1 MHISEQ
7 NLKKIVLESGIVG
20 EEAFESAKQ
29 EALRSNRTIDN
40 VLIGRGDINEQFFG
54 EIISSHFK
62 TPLVNFNDAPVDDT
76 ALHILPETFSKA
88 KRVAVFSIDRAQ
100 KTAKVAMEDPGDLRA
115 LSLMEIKLG
124 MKAEPY
130 LAMPSAMKTVF
141 KEYKKDIYKEFD
153 KIIEES
159 IKTAL
164 ESGGL
169 RDAAKMAEFVPIV
182 TITDGLIEYAVV
194 LGASD
199 IHIERLQEK
208 ILVRFRVDGILRDI
222 VQLPKEIHE
231 AITARIK
238 ILSGLQIDV
247 HFAPQDGRF
256 KFKLEDQSIDVRV
269 SVMPTFY
276 GEKIVMRLL
285 RGSLRPLNLSEL
297 GLSSEAIA
305 AVNEAVKKT
314 FGMILVTG
322 PTGSGKTTT
331 LYAILHILNTPDV
344 NIATIEDPIEYDVAR
359 LNQTQVNAKAGITF
373 ANGLRSLMRQNPDII
388 MVGEIRD
395 DETVG
400 IALNAA
406 MTGHLV
412 LSTLHTNDAP
422 TAVPRLIDMGGEP
435 FLVAS
440 TLDVI
445 IAQRLVRRVCP
456 NCVTTWATPPE
467 IQEAIQK
474 QLALAARYE
483 SAREGG
489 RGNGSF
495 PVAETLKPQG
505 FKEPGDARYGGGI
518 AKKAPTQLYKGRGC
532 AACGNTGYSGQVGI
546 FEILH
551 VTPEIRA
558 LIQPGVSI
566 DGLRKT
572 ARGAGMKTMFE
583 DGLAKAESGQT
594 TIEEVMRVI
603 ME

>member
-1 MHISEQ
+1 MLHVPRFMHISEQ

-54 EIISSHFK
+54 EIISGYFK
-62 TPLVNFNDAPVDDT
+62 IPLVNFNAEPMDDS
-76 ALHILPETFSKA
+76 ALHILPETFSK
-88 KRVAVFSIDRAQ
+88 
-100 KTAKVAMEDPGDLRA
+100 
-115 LSLMEIKLG
+115 
-124 MKAEPY
+124 
-130 LAMPSAMKTVF
+130 
-141 KEYKKDIYKEFD
+141 EYKKYIYKDFD

-164 ESGGL
+164 ESGGP
-169 RDAAKMAEFVPIV
+169 RDAVKMAEFVPIV

-256 KFKLEDQSIDVRV
+256 KFKLEDQNIDVRV

-297 GLSSEAIA
+297 GLSAEAVATIK
-305 AVNEAVKKT
+305 EAVKKT

-322 PTGSGKTTT
+322 PTCSGKTTT

-435 FLVAS
+435 
-440 TLDVI
+440 
-445 IAQRLVRRVCP
+445 
-456 NCVTTWATPPE
+456 
-467 IQEAIQK
+467 
-474 QLALAARYE
+474 
-483 SAREGG
+483 
-489 RGNGSF
+489 
-495 PVAETLKPQG
+495 
-505 FKEPGDARYGGGI
+505 
-518 AKKAPTQLYKGRGC
+518 
-532 AACGNTGYSGQVGI
+532 
-546 FEILH
+546 
-551 VTPEIRA
+551 
-558 LIQPGVSI
+558 
-566 DGLRKT
+566 
-572 ARGAGMKTMFE
+572 
-583 DGLAKAESGQT
+583 
-594 TIEEVMRVI
+594 
-603 ME
+603 